1 MKAHRPLLLSQSE
14 VAKVLTMHA
23 AVPAV
28 EAAFAAHGRGEAR
41 MPPKVYL
48 SFEAE
53 GGDLRAMP
61 AYVDGP
67 RGGRLAGDFLA

>member
-1 MKAHRPLLLSQSE
+1 
-14 VAKVLTMHA
+14 MHA

-61 AYVDGP
+61 AYVDGA
-67 RGGRLAGDFLA
+67 AGVKWVNSQ